1 MYEYVSNHV
10 NFRQCIITYHMVVL
24 ARGCFVMGCRV
35 IMCCRANTRRVVMC
49 CQEDDD
55 RAVKELQEEA
65 RKERQEQGQFIG
77 YQYDTDMPHDNLSFC
92 CLNTQS

>member
-10 NFRQCIITYHMVVL
+10 NFRQCIITYHVVVL

-77 YQYDTDMPHDNLSFC
+77 YQYDTDT
-92 CLNTQS
+92 CLPRTCLFVV